1 LGTPCYDL
9 VRLVTMASLTLAK
22 PADLSIPKLTTANYK
37 IWKELATAA
46 LKGRGIWGYTDGSVK
61 EPKEKA
67 DKDIWY
73 RNNAMA
79 VGIIKGSLSD
89 VQLGHVMGVD
99 DAKTV
104 WDILKG
110 IHEMADDARV
120 QSLIAEFIQFRL
132 HTTIDEGASTLT
144 RLQSEIGTLDS
155 ESKPS
160 DAVKVQTLLA
170 GLGLEYESTLAA
182 LQVSKTK
189 KFEEV
194 VAQLRIAETRLAD
207 KDMGDQHRAY
217 RTVRSGFNKPRT
229 KRMTCFHCGEAGHFI
244 KECEEFRQQVKDEEG
259 YKGSQKTAMVQRP
272 VGSPGRFHARGI
284 AREPDIS
291 ERAW

>member
-1 LGTPCYDL
+1 
-9 VRLVTMASLTLAK
+9 MASLTLAK
-22 PADLSIPKLTTANYK
+22 PAGLLIPKLTTANYK
-37 IWKELATAA
+37 IWKELTIAA
-46 LKGRGIWGYTDGSVK
+46 LKARGIWGYIDGSVK

-67 DKDIWY
+67 DKDIW
-73 RNNAMA
+73 RQNDAMA
-79 VGIIKGSLSD
+79 VGILKGSLSD
-89 VQLGHVMGVD
+89 VQLGHVMGID

-110 IHEMADDARV
+110 IHETIDDARV

-132 HTTIDEGASTLT
+132 HTAIDEGASTLT

-170 GLGLEYESTLAA
+170 GLGPEYEPTLAA

-194 VAQLRIAETRLAD
+194 VAQLRIAETRITSQNGGGQQQA
-207 KDMGDQHRAY
+207 R
-217 RTVRSGFNKPRT
+217 RVSTSGFNKPRA
-229 KRMTCFHCGEAGHFI
+229 KRETCFHCGKTGHFI
-244 KECEEFRQQVKDEEG
+244 KECEEFLSEIRQQIKDEDEH
-259 YKGSQKTAMVQRP
+259 KGDASRQGNQKTAMADRRP
-272 VGSPGRFHARGI
+272 AGSSRGLNAWGASHQQQEPQMHA
-284 AREPDIS
+284 
-291 ERAW
+291 W